1 MNIHSLA
8 SKTADRCR
16 ENFEETSIE
25 TNQVV
30 FVIQLSEVQIQL
42 LLHKTYK
49 ELLFCE
55 PIIGWQVRQDVIAAV
70 NNFTRNIVLM
80 EQLFKITFDG
90 ASALEYEEDEG
101 WVYRDSI
108 THAVYSLGGDSQSK
122 HHSKAIKPKTC
133 TMSWMISWIQLT
145 WFLQVGEMYKMPGSL
160 QLFCSKMESDGKN
173 HLRLRDFAVASFS
186 QQNSVLNLLTFSCG
200 DKWLLTV
207 W

>member
-16 ENFEETSIE
+16 ENFEESSIE

-30 FVIQLSEVQIQL
+30 FVIQLREVQNSFSFNN
-42 LLHKTYK
+42 KAYK
-49 ELLFCE
+49 ELFFCE
-55 PIIGWQVRQDVIAAV
+55 PIIGWQVRKDVISAV

-108 THAVYSLGGDSQSK
+108 TQAIYSLGGNSQSK
-122 HHSKAIKPKTC
+122 CHSKAIKPKTC
-133 TMSWMISWIQLT
+133 TM
-145 WFLQVGEMYKMPGSL
+145 
-160 QLFCSKMESDGKN
+160 N
-173 HLRLRDFAVASFS
+173 
-186 QQNSVLNLLTFSCG
+186 
-200 DKWLLTV
+200 
-207 W
+207 